1 MPWFYFARQ
10 GEKLLQV
17 SPRKLPE
24 RPRDAHPSEG
34 DPFTPWYE
42 TRDHFDSEHVH
53 VFGEDLSEA
62 LQIAHRLLKGGF

>member
-1 MPWFYFARQ
+1 MPWYLVRQ
-10 GEKLLQV
+10 GKKLLQI

-24 RPRDAHPSEG
+24 PADAHHSKG

-42 TRDHFDSEHVH
+42 TRDHFDSDHVH